1 MGFRSKHVK
10 ESPKITDRSLKQWFT
25 LTRHLQDGDSVDVSW
40 PIPKYNIYP
49 KGE

>member
-25 LTRHLQDGDSVDVSW
+25 LIQDGDSVDVSW